1 MGNIYITGV
10 GAAQGI
16 PKDIMKGIDLLA
28 KGADLGSRQAAY
40 TLGSY
45 YGKGE
50 IIPLDNNKAFYY
62 LTLASLAQHD
72 QAKRILVIMQHAVK
86 EDYSKELQEAQVTYQ
101 KIQNLRQLYK
111 LL

>member
-1 MGNIYITGV
+1 LGNIYITGV

-86 EDYSKELQEAQVTYQ
+86 TDYSKELQEAQVAYQ

>member
-1 MGNIYITGV
+1 MLSFEYV
-10 GAAQGI
+10 QSFA
-16 PKDIMKGIDLLA
+16 KLHLL
-28 KGADLGSRQAAY
+28 
-40 TLGSY
+40 
-45 YGKGE
+45 
-50 IIPLDNNKAFYY
+50 NM
-62 LTLASLAQHD
+62 AQHD